1 MRHPGGVQHRV
12 RHHGRATTSVL
23 GGLGMVSVMNSQDNS
38 FSTIFDIQN
47 PHANDVFFCKGW
59 NPREA
64 RVGVFGP
71 VGVPGAVF
79 GSESSH

>member
-1 MRHPGGVQHRV
+1 
-12 RHHGRATTSVL
+12 
-23 GGLGMVSVMNSQDNS
+23 MVSVMNSQDNS